1 MDGLSSILKEPE
13 EWPVRTM
20 LFVRRKE
27 EVGVIKAWE
36 LTTIFDMDLKTPKYK
51 YDTIE
56 KIEEDGWTIDRG

>member
-1 MDGLSSILKEPE
+1 
-13 EWPVRTM
+13 M